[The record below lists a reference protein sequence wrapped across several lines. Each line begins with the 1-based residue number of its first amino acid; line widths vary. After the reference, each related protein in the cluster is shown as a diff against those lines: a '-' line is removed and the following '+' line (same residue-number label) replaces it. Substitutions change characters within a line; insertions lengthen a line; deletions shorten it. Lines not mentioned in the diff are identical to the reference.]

1 MSTFDNRWQALVQR
15 ARPSPEP
22 DDAAPWGFASRVVA
36 RAAEVGEQ
44 IRLEDLWLRR
54 ARQSVAFMAAIAVV
68 LGALE
73 LRTPRRALLAAPSVE
88 NAVSQVMWHL

>member
-1 MSTFDNRWQALVQR
+1 MSTFDVRWQALVHR
-15 ARPSPEP
+15 ARSSPEP
-22 DDAAPWGFASRVVA
+22 GATAPWGFASRVVA
-36 RAAEVGEQ
+36 RAAQVGEE

-54 ARQSVAFMAAIAVV
+54 ARQSVSFMAAIAVV

-73 LRTPRRALLAAPSVE
+73 LRSPRPASLAAPAVE